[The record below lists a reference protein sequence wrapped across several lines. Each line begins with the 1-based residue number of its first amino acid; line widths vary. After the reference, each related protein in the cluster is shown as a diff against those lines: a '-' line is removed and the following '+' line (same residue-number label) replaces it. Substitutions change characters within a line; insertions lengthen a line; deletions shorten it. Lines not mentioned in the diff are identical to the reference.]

1 MVCGLVEQQKIGPL
15 PHDER
20 QREARLLPAREM
32 LDRADGHL
40 AREIEAAEI
49 VAQLLL
55 SGLRRQPDEVP
66 ERRLV
71 VAQHL
76 HLVLREITD
85 LHTLVD
91 HPGTA
96 ERREH
101 AGDGLDNRPL
111 AAAVAASRP
120 AALACG

>member
-32 LDRADGHL
+32 LDRAGGHL
-40 AREIEAAEI
+40 PREIEAAEI

-85 LHTLVD
+85 LHTLVE
-91 HPGTA
+91 HRGTA

-101 AGDGLDNRPL
+101 ASDGLDERAL
-111 AAAVAASRP
+111 AGAVDAEQAD
-120 AALACG
+120 ALACA